1 MLYIIASVIKS
12 ATLPVTT
19 GAPLFKNPFS
29 KDSLFCSYYLKNCN
43 LMQKHSLSYLLP
55 GDKNISYFIF
65 KKLTHFC

>member
-12 ATLPVTT
+12 VTLPVTT

-29 KDSLFCSYYLKNCN
+29 KDSLFCSYYLKDCN

-65 KKLTHFC
+65 